1 MPSIPTRSRL
11 LAVTGLAA
19 ALALTGCSAS
29 PSVDSADGASR
40 TVDTMFGEVTVPED
54 IDSVVVLEGRRDLD
68 IVLSLGLP
76 LAGYPFEGDNGQDLE
91 APLAEL
97 TDAAVADGAAELF
110 LDDEINVEAVAEAAP
125 SLIIGRYSD
134 VEPILDELNAIA
146 PTIAIGDQ
154 STSTWQD
161 DLTLVAEATGTE
173 EEAASLIAEYDA
185 RVAEIS
191 TTYAAQIAANTVVP
205 VSYDAEGSAVRA
217 GRLMSAALLDVGAQ
231 PSEAFAAAIAAEDG
245 ADYSLEQTVE
255 AYSDAAGV
263 VALVNTVDSWSMW
276 NDDALVQQLPAV
288 AAGTV
293 VRSDRMTHE
302 GGPTT
307 ALASLD
313 VVEQLYASF

>member
-1 MPSIPTRSRL
+1 MPSNSRRPRL
-11 LAVTGLAA
+11 LIATGLAA

-29 PSVDSADGASR
+29 TAEEAADGDSR
-40 TVDTMFGEVTVPED
+40 TVETMFGEVTVPVEV
-54 IDSVVVLEGRRDLD
+54 DSVVALEGRRDLD

-91 APLAEL
+91 APLTGL
-97 TDAAVADGAAELF
+97 TAAAVADGASELF
-110 LDDEINVEAVAEAAP
+110 LDDEINVEAIAEAAP
-125 SLIIGRYSD
+125 ALIIGRYSD

-173 EEAASLIAEYDA
+173 EKAQSLIAEYDA
-185 RVAEIS
+185 RVEQISSEYAE
-191 TTYAAQIAANTVVP
+191 QIAANTVVP
-205 VSYDAEGSAVRA
+205 VSYDEEGSAVRA

-231 PSEAFAAAIAAEDG
+231 PSEAFEAAIAAEDG

-255 AYSDAAGV
+255 AYSDAAGII
-263 VALVNTVDSWSMW
+263 ALVNTSDSWALW
-276 NDDALVQQLPAV
+276 NNDALVQQLPAT
-288 AAGTV
+288 AAATV

-313 VVEQLYASF
+313 VIEQLYASF

>member
-1 MPSIPTRSRL
+1 MPSNSRRPRL
-11 LAVTGLAA
+11 LIATGLAA

-29 PSVDSADGASR
+29 PAEQAADGDSR
-40 TVDTMFGEVTVPED
+40 SVETMFGEVTVPVEV
-54 IDSVVVLEGRRDLD
+54 DSVVVLEGRRDLD

-91 APLAEL
+91 APLTDL
-97 TDAAVADGAAELF
+97 TAAAVADGASELF
-110 LDDEINVEAVAEAAP
+110 LDDEINVEAIAEAAP
-125 SLIIGRYSD
+125 ALIIGRYSD

-173 EEAASLIAEYDA
+173 EKAQSLIAEYDA
-185 RVAEIS
+185 RVEQISSEYAE
-191 TTYAAQIAANTVVP
+191 QIAANTVVP
-205 VSYDAEGSAVRA
+205 VSYDEEGSAVRA

-231 PSEAFAAAIAAEDG
+231 PSEAFEAAIAAEDG

-255 AYSDAAGV
+255 AYSDAAGII
-263 VALVNTVDSWSMW
+263 ALVNTSDSWALW
-276 NDDALVQQLPAV
+276 NNDALVQQLPAT
-288 AAGTV
+288 AAATV

-313 VVEQLYASF
+313 VIEQLYASF